1 MSKVW
6 EDVEMT
12 EEDEKIPIVIVDKD
26 GNPLD
31 EKTLKLLSELKSYPI
46 HEEDSEEEEEDI
58 DSLIEMERER
68 QYERIQRSIETC
80 GDA

>member
-6 EDVEMT
+6 EDIEMT

-46 HEEDSEEEEEDI
+46 HKEDSEEEDI

-68 QYERIQRSIETC
+68 HDERIQHSIEPC

>member
-6 EDVEMT
+6 EDIEMT
-12 EEDEKIPIVIVDKD
+12 
-26 GNPLD
+26 
-31 EKTLKLLSELKSYPI
+31 
-46 HEEDSEEEEEDI
+46 EEEEDI